1 MPESVAK
8 NDAGKPDILPD
19 MGPHIDRLK
28 PGRLR
33 HEVKRT
39 DADPAEHR
47 IDESV
52 LGSINCTSSP
62 PAQPEMKYGAYVTI
76 WTVFLNRR
84 FA

>member
-47 IDESV
+47 IDESRSGIHK
-52 LGSINCTSSP
+52 LRHQAHQHN
-62 PAQPEMKYGAYVTI
+62 Q
-76 WTVFLNRR
+76 R
-84 FA
+84 